1 MWTRTSSSLSSLAE
15 AGRGHLKAEEPRRK
29 VRGRL
34 EGQRSWSPRHGRA
47 VEPRRG
53 FGAAP
58 HSQEWAM
65 WKEGEAGDGR
75 PPRTRSGAQSP
86 GDGETDAVGP
96 GPWGH
101 EASGRLCRPGQS
113 ADPAGPEAPLWTRL
127 APCWATGWGR
137 GCRHGE
143 EGRWSCG
150 GVTRGAGWAC
160 GGGSTEG
167 PPWDSMG
174 GGTWGCPGLAWR
186 QRSK

>member
-113 ADPAGPEAPLWTRL
+113 ADPLGQHGRRHLGVPGTGMETAQQMSFCKTGGAAGAAKSW
-127 APCWATGWGR
+127 
-137 GCRHGE
+137 
-143 EGRWSCG
+143 
-150 GVTRGAGWAC
+150 
-160 GGGSTEG
+160 GGGSGRSTQR
-167 PPWDSMG
+167 
-174 GGTWGCPGLAWR
+174 TCWR
-186 QRSK
+186 ESPRQCRGDAG